1 MVVTTDSGRGAG
13 ADPAG
18 DSAGAAVGLSPV
30 GAADLSTPAVV
41 VTAAV
46 GAGAALVVASAAGG
60 AAVTVV
66 VGAALVGV
74 VVCWLCADGAALE
87 VAGEDTV
94 DGGTDETESVT
105 EVVGAVP
112 DAGVSVVVPG
122 AAVVGLVGVAEVTGA
137 AVVAGAVEVVGV
149 VEGLTG
155 GALGVLVGATAGTN
169 CADDGGTV

>member
-1 MVVTTDSGRGAG
+1 VVVTTDSGRGAG

-18 DSAGAAVGLSPV
+18 DSAGA
-30 GAADLSTPAVV
+30 DFSTAAVV

-46 GAGAALVVASAAGG
+46 GAGAALVGASAADG
-60 AAVTVV
+60 AAVTLV

-74 VVCWLCADGAALE
+74 VVGSLCADGAALE
-87 VAGEDTV
+87 VAGEDAE
-94 DGGTDETESVT
+94 DGGTDEAESVT
-105 EVVGAVP
+105 EVVGAVA

-122 AAVVGLVGVAEVTGA
+122 AEVVGLVGVAEVSGA
-137 AVVAGAVEVVGV
+137 ADVAGAIEVVGV

-169 CADDGGTV
+169 SADDGGTV

>member
-30 GAADLSTPAVV
+30 GDADLSTAVV
-41 VTAAV
+41 VTSAV

-74 VVCWLCADGAALE
+74 VVCSLCADGAALE

-112 DAGVSVVVPG
+112 DAGVSVV
-122 AAVVGLVGVAEVTGA
+122 GVAEVTGA
-137 AVVAGAVEVVGV
+137 ADVAGAVEVVGV

>member
-18 DSAGAAVGLSPV
+18 DSAGAAVELSPV
-30 GAADLSTPAVV
+30 GDADLSTAAVV

-46 GAGAALVVASAAGG
+46 GAGAALVDSAAGG
-60 AAVTVV
+60 AAVTLV

-74 VVCWLCADGAALE
+74 VVGWLCADGAAL
-87 VAGEDTV
+87 VAGEDAE
-94 DGGTDETESVT
+94 DGGTDEAESVT

-112 DAGVSVVVPG
+112 DAGDSVEVPG
-122 AAVVGLVGVAEVTGA
+122 AEVVGLVGVAEVTGA
-137 AVVAGAVEVVGV
+137 ADVGGAVDVVGV

-169 CADDGGTV
+169 SADDGGTV

>member
-30 GAADLSTPAVV
+30 GDADLSTAVV

-74 VVCWLCADGAALE
+74 VVGWLCADGAALE
-87 VAGEDTV
+87 VASEDTV

-137 AVVAGAVEVVGV
+137 ADVAGAVEVVGV